1 MKKVKFFTLGCKVNQ
16 YESHAMEGLFLKAG
30 YTIAERGEQADV
42 CVINTCTVTGVSD
55 KKSRQV
61 IRRAKRENPGAT
73 VAAVGCLAQTS
84 PDALSKI
91 EEIDVILGTSNKGD
105 IVKAIEVADR
115 EKVIWVPE
123 KTREFESL
131 WIDSFSERTRAFIKI
146 QDGCDRYCSYCI
158 IPYARGPVRSRPMDE
173 VCREI
178 EGLTEKGY
186 CEFVLTGIHVASYG
200 RNSDDDLI
208 TLLQMVSDI
217 EGVARIRLSSLEPLA
232 FTDEFISALT
242 KMPKVCPHYHLSLQ
256 SGSEKI
262 LKLMNRRYTPKM
274 YAEFVR
280 KIREN
285 ISDAAITTDIITG
298 FPGESEQDFCETME
312 FAKSVALS
320 DIHVF
325 PYSERRGTRAAEFDG
340 RVDVPERE
348 ERARRLIKVAEELR
362 SQFVGRYVG
371 REVEVLWEQKTRD
384 GLHCGFTPNY
394 IKVFSKEGETG
405 AITRVTP
412 TRTEKGELYV

>member
-1 MKKVKFFTLGCKVNQ
+1 MKRVKFFTLGCKVNQ
-16 YESHAMEGLFLKAG
+16 YESHAMEGLFSKAG
-30 YTIAERGEQADV
+30 YTLAKKGETADV

-55 KKSRQV
+55 KKSRQI
-61 IRRAKRENPGAT
+61 IRRAKRENPGA
-73 VAAVGCLAQTS
+73 VLAAVGCLAQVA
-84 PDALSKI
+84 PDELKKI

-105 IVKAIEVADR
+105 IVKAVEAAAQ
-115 EKVIWVPE
+115 EKVIWIPE
-123 KTREFESL
+123 KTREFEKL

-178 EGLTEKGY
+178 NALTKKGY

-208 TLLQMVSDI
+208 TLLRRVNDI
-217 EGVARIRLSSLEPLA
+217 PGVARIRLSSMEPLA
-232 FTDEFISALT
+232 FTPEFISAISET
-242 KMPKVCPHYHLSLQ
+242 EKVCPHFHLSLQ

-262 LKLMNRRYTPKM
+262 LKLMNRRYTPDM
-274 YAEFVR
+274 YAGYVERIR
-280 KIREN
+280 KN
-285 ISDAAITTDIITG
+285 LPDAAITTDVITG
-298 FPGESEQDFCETME
+298 FPGEGEAEFTETVDFV
-312 FAKSVALS
+312 KKVALS

-348 ERARRLIKVAEELR
+348 ERARRLIAIAAQLR
-362 SQFVGRYVG
+362 DEFVSRYIG
-371 REVEVLWEQKTRD
+371 KEVEVLWEQKTRD
-384 GLHCGFTPNY
+384 GLHSGFTKNY
-394 IKVFSKEGETG
+394 IKVLSKEGETG

>member
-16 YESHAMEGLFLKAG
+16 YESHAMESLFLKAG
-30 YTIAERGEQADV
+30 YDIAQKGEWADV

-55 KKSRQV
+55 KKSRQI
-61 IRRAKRENPGAT
+61 IRRAKRENPKS
-73 VAAVGCLAQTS
+73 VLAAVGCLAQVA
-84 PDALSKI
+84 PDALAKI
-91 EEIDVILGTSNKGD
+91 EEIDVILGTSNKGE
-105 IVKAIEVADR
+105 IVKAVEAAAR
-115 EKVIWVPE
+115 EKVIWIPE
-123 KTREFESL
+123 KTKEFESL

-178 EGLTEKGY
+178 EGLAQKGY

-208 TLLQMVSDI
+208 TLLQRVSDI
-217 EGVARIRLSSLEPLA
+217 DGVKRIRLSSLEPLA
-232 FTDEFISALT
+232 FTDGFIGAIAKL
-242 KMPKVCPHYHLSLQ
+242 PKVCPHFHLSLQ

-262 LKLMNRRYTPKM
+262 LKLMNRRYTPEM
-274 YAEFVR
+274 YAHYVA
-280 KIREN
+280 KIRES
-285 ISDAAITTDIITG
+285 IPDAAITTDVITG
-298 FPGESEQDFCETME
+298 FPGEGEAEFCETVD
-312 FAKSVALS
+312 FVKQIKLS

-325 PYSERRGTRAAEFDG
+325 PYSERQGTRAAEFDG

-348 ERARRLIKVAEELR
+348 ERARRLIAVAAQLR
-362 SQFVGRYVG
+362 DEFVSKYIG

-384 GLHCGFTPNY
+384 GLHSGFTKNY
-394 IKVFSKEGETG
+394 IKVLSKEGETG